1 MPDAIFENSRLAE
14 IYDNLEAD
22 RYDLDHYV
30 AIAEEFG
37 VRSVIDIGCGTGTL
51 AVRLALD
58 GLAVTAVDPAEAS
71 LVVAR
76 RKPGADR
83 VQWILGDATA
93 LPPMAV
99 DLVLMTGNVAQV
111 FVDDDAWHAA
121 LRSSYEALRP
131 GGRLVFEV
139 RDPSFRGWEEWTPEA
154 SMSTTDTVHGPV
166 ESWVQLTCVDLP
178 LVSFRWT
185 FRFLDDDITLESDSI
200 LRFRSKA
207 EIVST
212 LRAARFDVDDVREA
226 PDRPGREF
234 VVVARRGGS

>member
-1 MPDAIFENSRLAE
+1 VL
-14 IYDNLEAD
+14 
-22 RYDLDHYV
+22 
-30 AIAEEFG
+30 
-37 VRSVIDIGCGTGTL
+37 DIGCGTGTL
-51 AVRLALD
+51 AVRLALE
-58 GLAVTAVDPAEAS
+58 GLDVTGVDPAEAS

-83 VQWILGDATA
+83 VRWILGDATG

-111 FVDDDAWHAA
+111 FVDDDAWHVT
-121 LRSSYEALRP
+121 LRSSHDALGA

-166 ESWVQLTCVDLP
+166 ESWVQLTRVELP

-185 FRFLDDDITLESDSI
+185 FRFLDDDITLESVSM
-200 LRFRSKA
+200 LRFRSQA
-207 EIVST
+207 EVVAS
-212 LRAARFDVDDVREA
+212 LRAAQFEVDDVREA
-226 PDRPGREF
+226 PDRPGRELVF
-234 VVVARRGGS
+234 IARRAS